1 MQLQLQMY
9 RGEEVV
15 QSGRAGP
22 GAASAACAEIR
33 AADTMEV
40 QQIWRCRGAQEVHQR
55 CSKGDCAGDYAGA
68 EVVLQGSAEVLKCS
82 VEVVQM

>member
-1 MQLQLQMY
+1 MTTQVIFWHMQLQLQMY

-40 QQIWRCRGAQEVHQR
+40 QMC
-55 CSKGDCAGDYAGA
+55 
-68 EVVLQGSAEVLKCS
+68 
-82 VEVVQM
+82 